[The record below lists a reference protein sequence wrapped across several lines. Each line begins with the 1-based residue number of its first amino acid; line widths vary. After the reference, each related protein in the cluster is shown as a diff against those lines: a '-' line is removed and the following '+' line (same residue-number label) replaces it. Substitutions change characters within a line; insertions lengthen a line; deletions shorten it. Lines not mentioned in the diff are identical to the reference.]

1 MFIQRST
8 PSFRYLLAVTLLGS
22 TFVLATTLVG
32 QDTPEEPAFTPEQ
45 LEAFETNIRPLL
57 VRHCYECHSSDS
69 KVVKGGLLLDSRKA
83 LLKGGDSGAS
93 IIPGK
98 PDESLLISSV
108 KYQSYEMPPAGKLT
122 EKEVELLSQWIANG
136 APWPASDAPL
146 ANTGGEGV
154 NWQNAKQ
161 DHWAFRDVQR
171 PDLPAVGQQQW
182 PDSAIDYFV
191 LAELEAN
198 QLAPSPEA
206 DRRTL
211 IRRLYTNLLGLQPSQ
226 EQVDQFLASESPTAY
241 AELVDQLLSSPKYGE
256 KWGRHWLDV
265 ARYNEGFGG
274 FTDNGPNAHAWRYRD
289 WVIRKLNAD
298 MPYDDFV
305 RQQIAGDID
314 GDVES
319 SIGTG
324 FLALGPTFRTDGGD
338 PDSAAAAKSETLDD
352 RVDTITRGFLGLTVA
367 CARCH
372 DHKFD
377 PIPTLDY
384 YSLAGI
390 FNNSTSAVTPIA
402 PQPIVDAFNQAQ
414 NEVNRLNGELKKAND
429 AINKAGDR
437 VTEQQKSQRDDI
449 QRQRDEAQKRV
460 PPRFD
465 EAHTLRDTGSNNMH
479 VALRGDIRKRGPE
492 APRRFLRIVEGPTP
506 ALYDMGSGRK
516 QLADSIAHPDNPLTT
531 RVIVNRLWMHHF
543 GRPLVTSPSNFGTLG
558 NEPSHPLLLDW
569 LASELVQS
577 NWSLKRLHRAIL
589 LSSTFKQSSR
599 YNDEHYRIDGDNKY
613 LWRYSPRRMDVE
625 VWRDTIMQATGEL
638 DLRFTGPPQGDILR
652 SNRRTVYAS
661 TSRNGDQFASDRFL
675 KLFDFAAPRASIAKR
690 STTTVPQQFLF
701 LLNSSFMVD
710 RARIFQARL
719 SRMSEDPVA
728 RIQYAYQLLYNREPS
743 PQELELGLN
752 FTTNTD
758 PAEPGD
764 KLDRWI
770 QYCQALLSSNE
781 LMFIR

>member
-1 MFIQRST
+1 MVLHGLPRT
-8 PSFRYLLAVTLLGS
+8 PQWLIPVEKELTGKM
-22 TFVLATTLVG
+22 
-32 QDTPEEPAFTPEQ
+32 P
-45 LEAFETNIRPLL
+45 
-57 VRHCYECHSSDS
+57 S
-69 KVVKGGLLLDSRKA
+69 KITGLS
-83 LLKGGDSGAS
+83 
-93 IIPGK
+93 
-98 PDESLLISSV
+98 EMSSV
-108 KYQSYEMPPAGKLT
+108 RTYPRSVSSNGLIQLLTISY
-122 EKEVELLSQWIANG
+122 
-136 APWPASDAPL
+136 WP
-146 ANTGGEGV
+146 
-154 NWQNAKQ
+154 NWKPIN
-161 DHWAFRDVQR
+161 
-171 PDLPAVGQQQW
+171 LP
-182 PDSAIDYFV
+182 
-191 LAELEAN
+191 
-198 QLAPSPEA
+198 PSPEA

-319 SIGTG
+319 SISAG

-429 AINKAGDR
+429 AINKAGDQ
-437 VTEQQKSQRDDI
+437 VTNSKSLSVMTF

-479 VALRGDIRKRGPE
+479 VA
-492 APRRFLRIVEGPTP
+492 
-506 ALYDMGSGRK
+506 
-516 QLADSIAHPDNPLTT
+516 
-531 RVIVNRLWMHHF
+531 
-543 GRPLVTSPSNFGTLG
+543 
-558 NEPSHPLLLDW
+558 
-569 LASELVQS
+569 
-577 NWSLKRLHRAIL
+577 
-589 LSSTFKQSSR
+589 
-599 YNDEHYRIDGDNKY
+599 
-613 LWRYSPRRMDVE
+613 
-625 VWRDTIMQATGEL
+625 TG
-638 DLRFTGPPQGDILR
+638 
-652 SNRRTVYAS
+652 
-661 TSRNGDQFASDRFL
+661 
-675 KLFDFAAPRASIAKR
+675 
-690 STTTVPQQFLF
+690 
-701 LLNSSFMVD
+701 
-710 RARIFQARL
+710 
-719 SRMSEDPVA
+719 
-728 RIQYAYQLLYNREPS
+728 
-743 PQELELGLN
+743 
-752 FTTNTD
+752 
-758 PAEPGD
+758 
-764 KLDRWI
+764 
-770 QYCQALLSSNE
+770 
-781 LMFIR
+781 